1 MSDIITKI
9 QNKIKYQEKIP
20 DSIQKINDILAN
32 NIHLLEENEI
42 VELRNEKNNLEKR
55 LIKSNLSIDEKF
67 SNFFSYLFYK
77 IRYYYGFFFYRSFS
91 VPFLANLEKLFI
103 G

>member
-20 DSIQKINDILAN
+20 DSIQKIDDILAN

-42 VELRNEKNNLEKR
+42 VELRNEKNNLEKK
-55 LIKSNLSIDEKF
+55 LIK
-67 SNFFSYLFYK
+67 
-77 IRYYYGFFFYRSFS
+77 
-91 VPFLANLEKLFI
+91 
-103 G
+103 

>member
-20 DSIQKINDILAN
+20 DSIQKIDDILAN

-42 VELRNEKNNLEKR
+42 AELRNEKNNLEKK
-55 LIKSNLSIDEKF
+55 LIK
-67 SNFFSYLFYK
+67 
-77 IRYYYGFFFYRSFS
+77 
-91 VPFLANLEKLFI
+91 
-103 G
+103 